1 MMNKQ
6 KNMFSVVLTFHEHV
20 QHVPNEK
27 CFWKNDT
34 YLFNYNNVCRYERKK
49 DAPAEIYKLAQCQLN
64 PACGGFERMGVV
76 NNL

>member
-1 MMNKQ
+1 MSKM
-6 KNMFSVVLTFHEHV
+6 KNAFGKMTHIFLIITMCV
-20 QHVPNEK
+20 
-27 CFWKNDT
+27 DM
-34 YLFNYNNVCRYERKK
+34 KK

>member
-1 MMNKQ
+1 MNKSNMSKM
-6 KNMFSVVLTFHEHV
+6 KNAFGKMTHIFLIITMCV
-20 QHVPNEK
+20 
-27 CFWKNDT
+27 DM
-34 YLFNYNNVCRYERKK
+34 KK

>member
-6 KNMFSVVLTFHEHV
+6 KNMSSVVLTFHEQV
-20 QHVPNEK
+20 QHVQNEK

-34 YLFNYNNVCRYERKK
+34 YLFNYNNVCQYERKK
-49 DAPAEIYKLAQCQLN
+49 DRRYKLAQCQLN
-64 PACGGFERMGVV
+64 PACGGFERMDVV